1 MNFLKML
8 LVFAP
13 WLAFLFIA
21 QGSIVRLKIGL
32 LVALV
37 LCVVMG
43 VARVHRGILLWAG
56 LLFFSYASVA
66 VILFNHFW
74 TERYMGVLAC
84 GVLAVS
90 VWVSLLIKKPFTL
103 DYAREHVSKSLWND
117 PNFIR
122 TNVLI
127 TALWGTVFTVNVFL
141 AWGKLVRF
149 AFPAVAYEVVSYGLL
164 FGTMAFST
172 WYPNYIRQKRR
183 AGK

>member
-21 QGSIVRLKIGL
+21 QGSILRLKIGL
-32 LVALV
+32 LVALA
-37 LCVVMG
+37 LCVILG

-56 LLFFSYASVA
+56 LLFFTYASVA
-66 VILFNHFW
+66 VILLNHFW

-117 PNFIR
+117 PGFIR

-127 TALWGTVFTVNVFL
+127 TALWGAVFTVNVFL
-141 AWGKLVRF
+141 AWGKLVHF

-172 WYPNYIRQKRR
+172 WYPDYIRQKRR